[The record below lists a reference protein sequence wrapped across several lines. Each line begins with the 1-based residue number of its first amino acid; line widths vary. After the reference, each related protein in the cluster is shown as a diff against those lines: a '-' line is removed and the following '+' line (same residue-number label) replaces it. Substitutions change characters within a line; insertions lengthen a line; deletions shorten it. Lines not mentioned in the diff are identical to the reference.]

1 MTEKKFELPQT
12 NEALAELSDTLV
24 NLNNVLAAKKNEL
37 KNTEKQNDA
46 LLRSRE
52 KQLELLKE
60 ASENVLGNI
69 DEMIVKLDKVLENNG
84 TGNDNN

>member
-12 NEALAELSDTLV
+12 NDALAELSDTLV

-37 KNTEKQNDA
+37 KNIEKQNDA
-46 LLRSRE
+46 LLKSRE
-52 KQLELLKE
+52 KQLALLKE

-69 DEMIVKLDKVLENNG
+69 DKMIVKLDKVLENNG

>member
-12 NEALAELSDTLV
+12 NDALAELSDTLV

-37 KNTEKQNDA
+37 KNVEKQNDA
-46 LLRSRE
+46 LLKSRE
-52 KQLELLKE
+52 KKLALLKE

>member
-12 NEALAELSDTLV
+12 NDALAELSDTLV

-37 KNTEKQNDA
+37 KNVEKQNDA
-46 LLRSRE
+46 LLKSRE
-52 KQLELLKE
+52 KQLVLLKE

>member
-12 NEALAELSDTLV
+12 NDALAELSDTLV

>member
-12 NEALAELSDTLV
+12 NDALAELSDTLV
-24 NLNNVLAAKKNEL
+24 NLNNVLAAKKNGL
-37 KNTEKQNDA
+37 KNAEKQNDA
-46 LLRSRE
+46 LLKSRE
-52 KQLELLKE
+52 KQLALLKE

-69 DEMIVKLDKVLENNG
+69 DKMIVKLDKVLENNG

>member
-12 NEALAELSDTLV
+12 NDALAELSDTLV

-37 KNTEKQNDA
+37 KNAEKQNDA
-46 LLRSRE
+46 LLKSRE
-52 KQLELLKE
+52 RQLALLKE

>member
-12 NEALAELSDTLV
+12 NDALAELSDTLV

-37 KNTEKQNDA
+37 KNVEKQNDA
-46 LLRSRE
+46 LLKSRE
-52 KQLELLKE
+52 KQLALLKE

>member
-12 NEALAELSDTLV
+12 NDALAELSDTLV
-24 NLNNVLAAKKNEL
+24 NLNNVLAAKNEL
-37 KNTEKQNDA
+37 KNAEKQNDA
-46 LLRSRE
+46 LLKSRE
-52 KQLELLKE
+52 RQLALLKE